1 MAVTNFIPE
10 IWSAAVAQALQDTA
24 VIAPITNTQYEGE
37 ASRGNQVH
45 VTGVIPP
52 AVNDYAAGAGGNAR
66 TTTAQDLSDDGDT
79 LLINQEKAFDFHVDD
94 IDRVQAAGS
103 FEAWTTAAGRALG
116 EDSDAFIA
124 AQAIAGGTDVTA
136 VVGDGSAAQL
146 DNDADG
152 SATWN
157 VIRDFR
163 KILNKASV
171 PSGERFLL
179 MNAEFEANLLAS
191 DAKLAKADESG
202 TPAGLR
208 EATLGRVL
216 GFTLVTSNQLP
227 VTDFPQAIAF
237 WRPALAYVSQVDK
250 VDGMRSHT
258 KFADRVRGLHVYGG
272 KVLSF
277 YSTAVQF
284 FTGAAGGV

>member
-45 VTGVIPP
+45 ITGVIPP
-52 AVNDYAAGAGGNAR
+52 TVTDYAAATR
-66 TTTAQDLSDDGDT
+66 TTTAEDLSDDGDT
-79 LLINQEKAFDFHVDD
+79 LLINQEKSFDFHVDD

-103 FEAWTTAAGRALG
+103 FESWTTAAGRALG
-116 EDSDAFIA
+116 EDADAYIA
-124 AQAIAGGTDVTA
+124 ARAIAEGTNATATLGGATA
-136 VVGDGSAAQL
+136 LNADT
-146 DNDADG
+146 DG

-157 VIRDFR
+157 AIRDFR

-171 PSGERFLL
+171 PAGERFLL
-179 MNAEFEANLLAS
+179 MNAEFEANLLAN

-208 EATLGRVL
+208 DATLGRVL
-216 GFTLVTSNQLP
+216 GFTLVVSNQLP
-227 VTDFPQAIAF
+227 VSDFPQAVAF
-237 WRPALAYVSQVDK
+237 WRPALAYVSQIDK

-258 KFADRVRGLHVYGG
+258 KFADRVRGLHVYGS
-272 KVLSF
+272 KVVSM
-277 YSTAVQF
+277 YQTSVQF
-284 FTGAAGGV
+284 FTGAAA

>member
-24 VIAPITNTQYEGE
+24 VLAPITQTQYEGN

-45 VTGVIPP
+45 ITGVIPP
-52 AVNDYAAGAGGNAR
+52 TVNDYAAATR
-66 TTTAQDLSDDGDT
+66 TTTAEDLSDDGDT
-79 LLINQEKAFDFHVDD
+79 LLINQEKSFDFHVDD

-103 FEAWTTAAGRALG
+103 FESWTTAAGRALG
-116 EDSDAFIA
+116 EDADAYIA
-124 AQAIAGGTDVTA
+124 ARAIAEGTNATVALGGSTA
-136 VVGDGSAAQL
+136 LNGDTT
-146 DNDADG
+146 G

-157 VIRDFR
+157 AIRDMR

-171 PSGERFLL
+171 PATERFLV
-179 MNAEFEANLLAS
+179 MNAEFEANLLTN

-202 TPAGLR
+202 TPGGLR

-216 GFTLVTSNQLP
+216 GFTLVSSNQLP
-227 VTDFPQAIAF
+227 VTDSPQAIAF
-237 WRPALAYVSQVDK
+237 WRPALAYVSQIDK

-258 KFADRVRGLHVYGG
+258 KFADRVRGLHVYGS
-272 KVLSF
+272 KVVSM

-284 FTGAAGGV
+284 FTGTAA

>member
-37 ASRGNQVH
+37 ARRGNQVH
-45 VTGVIPP
+45 ITGVIPP
-52 AVNDYAAGAGGNAR
+52 TVTDYAAASRETSAE
-66 TTTAQDLSDDGDT
+66 DLSDDGDT
-79 LLINQEKAFDFHVDD
+79 LLINQEKSFDFHVDD

-103 FEAWTTAAGRALG
+103 FESWTTAAGRALG
-116 EDSDAFIA
+116 EDADAYIA
-124 AQAIAGGTDVTA
+124 ARAIAEGTNATTALGGATA
-136 VVGDGSAAQL
+136 LAD
-146 DNDADG
+146 DTDG

-157 VIRDFR
+157 AIRDFR

-171 PSGERFLL
+171 PAGERYLL
-179 MNAEFEANLLAS
+179 MNAEFESSLLS
-191 DAKLAKADESG
+191 NDAKLAKADESG

-216 GFTLVTSNQLP
+216 GFTLVVSNQLP
-227 VTDFPQAIAF
+227 VSDFPQAIAF
-237 WRPALAYVSQVDK
+237 WRPALAYVSQIND

-258 KFADRVRGLHVYGG
+258 KFADRVRGLHVYGS
-272 KVLSF
+272 KVVSM

-284 FTGAAGGV
+284 FTGAAE